1 LDVLAGSAE
10 DTKEGLE
17 MEESIVFNGIDFEDA
32 ELEALIDYLE
42 EWGEERGM
50 KFMLVG
56 TVGFGRPCVG
66 YVSKYQADQFVSYNP
81 VHLKTYEHIES
92 VYDERLVPPEGVK
105 DAYHKGTYLCVLRHE
120 EEDEK
125 DGTAELAGFKEA
137 VRQLKEWTDH
147 LDSFGEAKIVAYDT
161 GSEGMQEIFIPRT
174 GFALALV

>member
-50 KFMLVG
+50 KFMLV
-56 TVGFGRPCVG
+56 
-66 YVSKYQADQFVSYNP
+66 QADQFVSYNP